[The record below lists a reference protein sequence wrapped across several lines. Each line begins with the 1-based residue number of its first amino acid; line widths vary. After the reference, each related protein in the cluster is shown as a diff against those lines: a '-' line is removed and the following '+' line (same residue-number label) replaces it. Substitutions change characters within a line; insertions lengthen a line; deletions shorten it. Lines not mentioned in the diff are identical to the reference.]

1 MNINF
6 SVGFTIVSEW
16 IITVIND
23 KRVWKMLELI
33 VEILAFLLSKGRF
46 KAN

>member
-6 SVGFTIVSEW
+6 FVGFTIVSEC

-23 KRVWKMLELI
+23 KRVLQMLELI
-33 VEILAFLLSKGRF
+33 AEILAYIFL
-46 KAN
+46 